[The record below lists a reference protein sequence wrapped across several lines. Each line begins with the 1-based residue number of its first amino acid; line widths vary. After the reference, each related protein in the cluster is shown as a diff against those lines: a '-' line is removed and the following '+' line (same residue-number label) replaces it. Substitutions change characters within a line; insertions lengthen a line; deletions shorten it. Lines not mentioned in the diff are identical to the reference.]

1 MMLLSPSRTEFIR
14 LAGSVWTGLAL
25 GVSLPARAADAP
37 ASSSFVAN
45 LWLKIA
51 PDDTITAVIGKSE
64 MGQGVYVGLP
74 TVLAEELDVSLAQL
88 HVEVAPPDPHYIDP
102 DLGVQATGGSTSM
115 HSNWAPLR
123 KAGATAR
130 AMLIAAAAKSWG
142 VDPASCTT
150 RQGVVVD
157 STGTRRATYGSLASA
172 ASQLP
177 IPENIPLK
185 DPKTF
190 SLVGRR
196 GQQRTDIPAKVNGS
210 ATFGIDVRVPGMV
223 YAAIARS
230 PVFGGRVKSYDAR
243 AALAVPGVTKVVQIS
258 NGVAVIGKNTFATF
272 KGKSALK
279 ISWDEGKNANLSS
292 EGLFWEAEFY
302 ARNHTGEHV
311 AITRGEPDTKAGH
324 VLEAIYRGPFLAH
337 ATMEPMNC
345 TASVSADRCEVWAPT
360 QVQQR
365 AQDFA
370 AAACGLPKS
379 SVIIHTTFLGGGFGR
394 RLEAD
399 YVQEAVEV
407 SKAIGAPVKVTW
419 TREDDIQG
427 DVYRPMSVNVV
438 RGVLADRKVS
448 ALSHQVVSPSWVR
461 RWAPYPPVY
470 KDGIDVLD
478 LEGVLDAPYFFP
490 NFRVAYIDHEHGI
503 PVGSFRAPDA
513 NWNTFV
519 TESFLDEL
527 AHAAGKDP
535 LAFRLEHIAQSP
547 RAANVLRIAAA
558 KGGWGKP
565 TPRGVA
571 RGLACTFWA
580 GSYAGM
586 VVEVSMDGKMPK
598 VHRVVAVVDCGTP
611 VNPDIILQ
619 QAQGATNFGLSAAL
633 TGKITIEKGRCAQ
646 NNFYDYTVLRMADAP
661 RIEVHIVPSTEA
673 PSGIGEL
680 CTPPIAPA
688 VANAVFRLT
697 GKRARSLPFSD
708 SLA

>member
-1 MMLLSPSRTEFIR
+1 MTLQTPSRTQFIQ
-14 LAGSVWTGLAL
+14 LAGSAWAGLAL
-25 GVSLPARAADAP
+25 GFSLPARAAETSAGAP
-37 ASSSFVAN
+37 FSPNV
-45 LWLKIA
+45 WLRIA
-51 PDDTITAVIGKSE
+51 PDNTITAVIGKSE
-64 MGQGVYVGLP
+64 MGQGVFVGLP
-74 TVLAEELDVSLAQL
+74 TVLAEELDVSLAQM
-88 HVEVAPPDPHYIDP
+88 HVEIADADNHFIDS

-115 HSNWAPLR
+115 HSNWTPLR

-130 AMLIAAAAKSWG
+130 AMLIAAAANEWG
-142 VDPASCTT
+142 VDPTSLKTQ
-150 RQGVVVD
+150 QGTVVD
-157 STGTRRATYGSLASA
+157 PTGNRKATYGSLAA
-172 ASQLP
+172 AAGQLK
-177 IPENIPLK
+177 IPENAPLK
-185 DPKTF
+185 DPMGF
-190 SLVGRR
+190 SLVGHR
-196 GQQRTDIPAKVNGS
+196 GQRTDIPAKVNGS
-210 ATFGIDVRVPGMV
+210 AMFGIDVRVPGMV

-230 PVFGGRVKSYDAR
+230 PVFGGKVNSYDAK
-243 AALAVPGVTKVVQIS
+243 ATLAVPGVTKVVQIS
-258 NGVAVIGKNTFATF
+258 NGIAVIGRNTFSVF
-272 KGKSALK
+272 KGKNALK
-279 ISWDEGKNANLSS
+279 IAWDEGKNANLSS

-302 ARNHTGEHV
+302 ARNHTGEHI
-311 AITRGEPDTKAGH
+311 AISRGTPDTKGGH
-324 VLEAIYRGPFLAH
+324 ALEAIYRGPFLAH

-345 TASVSADRCEVWAPT
+345 TASVTADKCEIWAPT

-379 SVIIHTTFLGGGFGR
+379 SIVIHTTFLGGGFGR

-438 RGVLADRKVS
+438 RGVLANRKVS

-461 RWAPYPPVY
+461 RWAPYPPIY

-490 NFRVAYIDHEHGI
+490 SFRVAYIDHEHGI

-519 TESFLDEL
+519 TESFMDEL

-535 LAFRLEHIAQSP
+535 LAFRLEHMAKSP
-547 RAANVLRIAAA
+547 RAANVLRTAAE

-565 TPRGVA
+565 TPHGVA
-571 RGLACTFWA
+571 RGIACTFWA

-586 VVEVSMDGKMPK
+586 IVEVSMNGNTPK
-598 VHRVVAVVDCGTP
+598 VHRVVAAVDCGIA
-611 VNPDIILQ
+611 VNPDIIVQ

-661 RIEVHIVPSTEA
+661 RIEVLIAKSAEA
-673 PSGIGEL
+673 PTGIGEL
-680 CTPPIAPA
+680 CVPPIAPA
-688 VANAVFRLT
+688 VGNAVFTLT

-708 SLA
+708 SLV